1 MQTFFAPADRDP
13 SELVLEDSRRMQGL
27 GAMRLILDSLPEVA
41 MILNPKRQIV
51 FANEATLAAYGLS
64 LNEITGMRAGELAA
78 CIHSKELPGGCGT
91 AEACRFCELI
101 KAFMEAQ
108 TSSTRVTREGR
119 MTTLRDGK
127 LESLDLLVTANRIS
141 DGIRDY
147 TVITLNDISDTKRRK
162 VLERIFFHDV
172 LNSIYGLQSS
182 AALLKEE
189 MGTAGKEYLDYI
201 VRSVEGLAEE
211 VERQRDFI
219 SMERGELQVSP
230 TLVSAVEILGD
241 SLGSFRNGDAMGV
254 RIETGSLPRDGAP
267 LETDP
272 VLLRRVLVNIVKN
285 AVEASE
291 PGDRVLAEVG
301 TEGDRVVMRV
311 NNPAVMTESAQSQVF
326 QRSFSTKGSGRGIGT
341 YSMRMLVRDYLKGD
355 IELDSRPEAGTTFS
369 VSLPAVFPQ

>member
-1 MQTFFAPADRDP
+1 
-13 SELVLEDSRRMQGL
+13 MQGL